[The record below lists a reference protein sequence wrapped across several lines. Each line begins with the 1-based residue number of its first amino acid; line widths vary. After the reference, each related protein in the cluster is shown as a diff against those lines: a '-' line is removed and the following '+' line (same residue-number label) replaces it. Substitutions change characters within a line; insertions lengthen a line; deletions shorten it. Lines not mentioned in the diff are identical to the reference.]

1 MHKITRVQ
9 DVKTLSTIIP
19 TTTKKL
25 RFILSYTIKSV

>member
-9 DVKTLSTIIP
+9 DIKTLDTIIS

-25 RFILSYTIKSV
+25 RFILSYMIKSV